1 MNRKSWQFWRRTTP
15 PPPAPV
21 PPAIL
26 IDTYFNNSGAED
38 PDGAYL
44 VVPRSV
50 LQRMGPVWQNSLVK
64 LLTVMDTTLPDWR
77 PQHPYS
83 VSYRGPGGKLGQQD
97 PAAAFTKGVQGA
109 QGLAR

>member
-1 MNRKSWQFWRRTTP
+1 MNRKFWPFGRKLTP
-15 PPPAPV
+15 PPQVAPL
-21 PPAIL
+21 PLIL

-44 VVPRSV
+44 VVPRSI
-50 LQRMGPVWQNSLVK
+50 LQRMGPVWQDSLVK

-77 PQHPYS
+77 PEHPYS

-97 PAAAFTKGVQGA
+97 PAGAFTKGVQGA